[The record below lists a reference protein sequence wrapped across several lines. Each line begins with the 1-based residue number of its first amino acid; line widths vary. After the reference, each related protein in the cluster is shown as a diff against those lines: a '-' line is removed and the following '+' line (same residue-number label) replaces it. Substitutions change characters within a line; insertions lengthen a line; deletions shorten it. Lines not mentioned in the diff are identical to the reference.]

1 VRKLII
7 LAIIVAAVGW
17 AEAATYYVD
26 SDDGRDD
33 PAWNGGP
40 LEPWQTITY
49 ALSRVSG
56 ENTFMCRGTF
66 EEEVTLGEDDAGS
79 EFVGNPEATL
89 VGGVFCENYY
99 DGGVG
104 VFRVYGFAGGGAQAE
119 LIVSNCYFNYPGGT
133 ALAAGPYSGR
143 LRTYYSVV
151 EDCRYAFRQ
160 TLEFGSL
167 YFSDCDILN
176 CEGGISAS
184 GEFFATVTG
193 CSFSNVKRY
202 GVYLSIFYDRGEVR
216 SCEFYGCKTGVG
228 LQGPR
233 GPYYGCNLS
242 VHDSILRDNYLGISA
257 GCTPK
262 PDRYIVVYNN
272 DVIDNRG
279 NGVEV
284 WGEAK
289 LRGNTV
295 RANDG
300 HGVYITED
308 RPNLG
313 TPADPGGNTL
323 AGNKSGYDVYNASPE
338 NIPAVGNTWDPQSE
352 EEMKGKTW
360 QEVNVTRIYDR
371 WDDPN
376 VGYVM
381 WSEPMLGVAPASLG
395 RIKASFKG
403 APTSGQGAPGRKP
416 STAKE

>member
-1 VRKLII
+1 
-7 LAIIVAAVGW
+7 
-17 AEAATYYVD
+17 
-26 SDDGRDD
+26 
-33 PAWNGGP
+33 
-40 LEPWQTITY
+40 
-49 ALSRVSG
+49 
-56 ENTFMCRGTF
+56 M
-66 EEEVTLGEDDAGS
+66 
-79 EFVGNPEATL
+79 
-89 VGGVFCENYY
+89 GGVFCENYY
-99 DGGVG
+99 AGGVG
-104 VFRVYGFAGGGAQAE
+104 AFRVYGFARGGAQAE

-143 LRTYYSVV
+143 LRTYYCVV
-151 EDCRYAFRQ
+151 EDCRYAVRQ
-160 TLEFGSL
+160 TFEFGSL

-193 CSFSNVKRY
+193 CSFSNVK
-202 GVYLSIFYDRGEVR
+202 GSAVYLSIFYDRGEVR
-216 SCEFYGCKTGVG
+216 SCEFYGCGTGVV
-228 LQGPR
+228 LHGPG

-242 VHDSILRDNYLGISA
+242 VRDSIFRDNYSGISA

-272 DVIDNRG
+272 DVTDNRG
-279 NGVEV
+279 NGVEA

-295 RANDG
+295 RGNDG
-300 HGVYITED
+300 RGVYITED

-313 TPADPGGNTL
+313 TPTDPGENTF

-338 NIPAVGNTWDPQSE
+338 NIPAYGNTWDPQSE
-352 EEMKGKTW
+352 QEMAGKTW

-371 WDDPN
+371 WDDPD

-395 RIKASFKG
+395 RIKASFKD
-403 APTSGQGAPGRKP
+403 APKSGQGGSGSKADSR
-416 STAKE
+416 

>member
-1 VRKLII
+1 VRRLII
-7 LAIIVAAVGW
+7 LAIMVAALGS

-26 SDDGRDD
+26 SDDGHDD
-33 PAWNGGP
+33 ATRNGGL
-40 LEPWQTITY
+40 LEPWRTITY

-66 EEEVTLGEDDAGS
+66 EEEVTVGEDDAGS

-104 VFRVYGFAGGGAQAE
+104 AFRIYGFARGGAQAE
-119 LIVSNCYFNYPGGT
+119 LFLSNCHFNYPGGT

-143 LRTYYSVV
+143 LRTYYCVI
-151 EDCRYAFRQ
+151 EDCRYAVRQ
-160 TLEFGSL
+160 TFEFGSL
-167 YFSDCDILN
+167 YFSDCIISN

-193 CSFSNVKRY
+193 CSFFNVKGY
-202 GVYLSIFYDRGEVR
+202 AVDLGIFYDRGEVC
-216 SCEFYGCKTGVG
+216 SCEFYGCGTGVG
-228 LQGPR
+228 LRGPR
-233 GPYYGCNLS
+233 GPYYGCHLS
-242 VHDSILRDNYLGISA
+242 VHDSVFSDNDLGISA

-272 DVIDNRG
+272 DAIDNRG

-295 RANDG
+295 RGNGA
-300 HGVYITED
+300 HGVYIPED
-308 RPNLG
+308 KPDLG
-313 TPADPGGNTL
+313 TPGDPGGNTF

-338 NIPAVGNTWDPQSE
+338 NIPAYGNAWDPQSE
-352 EEMKGKTW
+352 QEMEGKTW
-360 QEVNVTRIYDR
+360 QEVNVTRIYDH

-381 WSEPMLGVAPASLG
+381 WSKPMVGVAPASLG
-395 RIKASFKG
+395 RIKASFKD
-403 APTSGQGAPGRKP
+403 APTSGQAGPASKAVGR
-416 STAKE
+416 